1 MKKILLFFLKA
12 YKKVISPILPPS
24 CRFTPTCSEYAM
36 EAITRFGAVRGTLLG
51 AYRLLRCNPFCRG
64 GYDPVPE
71 KFTFK
76 RVKYTPSSHT
86 ETDCCCDFS
95 SDECENS
102 EQQAISEVEFDSTEC
117 TAQAE
122 NKGENN

>member
-12 YKKVISPILPPS
+12 YKKIISPILPPS

-36 EAITRFGAVRGTLLG
+36 EAITRFGAIRGTLLG

-76 RVKYTPSSHT
+76 RVRKTPSSYD
-86 ETDCCCDFS
+86 ETDECFDCDKCQ
-95 SDECENS
+95 ES
-102 EQQAISEVEFDSTEC
+102 EQKTINQSLSDTVEC
-117 TAQAE
+117 TAQADE
-122 NKGENN
+122 KGENN

>member
-36 EAITRFGAVRGTLLG
+36 EAITRFGAIRGTLLG

-76 RVKYTPSSHT
+76 RVRTQPSSY
-86 ETDCCCDFS
+86 TDTDESFDFCDG
-95 SDECENS
+95 DCENS
-102 EQQAISEVEFDSTEC
+102 EHQTDSQNPCEAAEC
-117 TAQAE
+117 TAKAE

>member
-1 MKKILLFFLKA
+1 MKRILLFFLKA
-12 YKKVISPILPPS
+12 YKKIISPILPPS

-36 EAITRFGAVRGTLLG
+36 EAITRFGAIRGTLLS

-76 RVKYTPSSHT
+76 RVRYENSYEQT
-86 ETDCCCDFS
+86 EDDCDFC
-95 SDECENS
+95 DENPKNTES
-102 EQQAISEVEFDSTEC
+102 EADSQPLIEAAEC

>member
-86 ETDCCCDFS
+86 ETDWCCEFS
-95 SDECENS
+95 DDECENS
-102 EQQAISEVEFDSTEC
+102 EQQAISDAEIGNTEC

>member
-36 EAITRFGAVRGTLLG
+36 EAITRFGVVRGTLLG

-86 ETDCCCDFS
+86 ETDGCCEFS

-102 EQQAISEVEFDSTEC
+102 EQQAISEVENGNTEC
-117 TAQAE
+117 TAQAK